1 MRDLVRGLRNFGRD
15 PSARSV
21 LAVGTVVIA
30 VGTVFYRVVEDL
42 RWIDAVYFS
51 VITLTTVG
59 YGTRG
64 YEDPPDVE
72 RRRHLYFGIT
82 LNMSEVLRQTV
93 FRGNTKP
100 TTVQRASELFFEFIQ
115 RPGTAAPLAKHQF

>member
-1 MRDLVRGLRNFGRD
+1 MARQHGALGVRDLVRGLRNFGRD

-21 LAVGTVVIA
+21 LAVATVVIA

-59 YGTRG
+59 YGDIAPVTTMGKIFTMG
-64 YEDPPDVE
+64 YVVVGIGIFVALITQVAH
-72 RRRHLYFGIT
+72 HLVHAR
-82 LNMSEVLRQTV
+82 S
-93 FRGNTKP
+93 
-100 TTVQRASELFFEFIQ
+100 
-115 RPGTAAPLAKHQF
+115 KH